1 MYATAVILWR
11 TAPTL
16 VLAFAVQIA
25 AAAFFVADA
34 FAELFGSRNFSL
46 GVADAPIA
54 FALCIGIFFV
64 ARDLRDAARRSHA
77 QKSALDIASGQL
89 ALVID
94 RHFDAWHLT
103 PSERHVAKLS
113 LAGFE
118 VGEIASM
125 RNAASGTVRAQL
137 TRIYAKSG
145 VGNQAQLASVFVQKL
160 LSLGA

>member
-1 MYATAVILWR
+1 M
-11 TAPTL
+11 
-16 VLAFAVQIA
+16 
-25 AAAFFVADA
+25 
-34 FAELFGSRNFSL
+34 
-46 GVADAPIA
+46 
-54 FALCIGIFFV
+54 
-64 ARDLRDAARRSHA
+64 
-77 QKSALDIASGQL
+77 DIASGQL

-118 VGEIASM
+118 VGEIACM